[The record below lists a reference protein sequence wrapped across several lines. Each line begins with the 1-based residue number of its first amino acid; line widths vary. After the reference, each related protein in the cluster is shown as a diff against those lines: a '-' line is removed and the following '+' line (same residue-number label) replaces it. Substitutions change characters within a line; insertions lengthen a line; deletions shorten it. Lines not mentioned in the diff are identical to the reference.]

1 MLLQTSKCQLGN
13 VKNMLRLQ
21 IWDGKNGT
29 RVLRLLFW
37 LLALQTVLGKG
48 QYFTGWKQYLS
59 NTV

>member
-1 MLLQTSKCQLGN
+1 
-13 VKNMLRLQ
+13 MLRLQ

-37 LLALQTVLGKG
+37 LLALQTFLGKG

>member
-37 LLALQTVLGKG
+37 LLALQTFLGKG